1 MLAGQG
7 ADRLA
12 NGPADLATGPIRVA
26 PRATAPAIIAAAAK
40 RTFFEVTRKSLSL
53 SYFFVTRRGAA
64 TGRLMPKVQL
74 QIQTKP
80 SEPMVS
86 SITGMKKGGSKGWD
100 L

>member
-1 MLAGQG
+1 MLAGQVT
-7 ADRLA
+7 DRLA
-12 NGPADLATGPIRVA
+12 NGPADLTTGPSRVA
-26 PRATAPAIIAAAAK
+26 PRATAPAIIPAAAK
-40 RTFFEVTRKSLSL
+40 RTFCEVTRKSLSL
-53 SYFFVTRRGAA
+53 SSFPMTRRGAA

-86 SITGMKKGGSKGWD
+86 SAKGMKKGGSKGWD